1 MMTEPTLL
9 GYPISLLFLYFLW
22 YSFLGWFME
31 TCWCSFFKRKFVARG
46 FLKGPICPIY
56 GIGILMMVLF
66 FTGVMGYPALFY
78 AVSTVTLSA
87 WEYFVGWLLEVTTHT
102 RYWDYSQKP
111 FNLHGRIRLDYCL
124 FWGVA
129 AYLVLYFLHPATE
142 RLFAGIPLLTRQV
155 LAGVAAVIT
164 LADIVTTTRNLAMT
178 TVLMERAKAVNAELD
193 RRREEL
199 AQSGRQRLDETRLQA
214 ALLQLELKETDL
226 LADAAYYSARFRHR
240 YDHLGSQR
248 YRKLLNRIR
257 EESSPLKAH
266 RLARLAD
273 RKARKKEEKAAE
285 KKQ

>member
-1 MMTEPTLL
+1 MTEPTLL

-22 YSFLGWFME
+22 YSFLGWLME
-31 TCWCSFFKRKFVARG
+31 TCWCSFFKGRFVARG

-66 FTGVMGYPALFY
+66 FSGLMGYPVVFY
-78 AVSTVTLSA
+78 LVSTVTLSA

-102 RYWDYSQKP
+102 RYWDYSQKR

-124 FWGVA
+124 FWGVV
-129 AYLVLYFLHPATE
+129 AYIVLYFIQPATE
-142 RLFAGIPLLTRQV
+142 RLFARIPLLTRQA
-155 LAGVAAVIT
+155 LAIAAAAVT
-164 LADIVTTTRNLAMT
+164 LVDIVTTIRSLAMT
-178 TVLMERAKAVNAELD
+178 TMLMEKAKTVSAEMD

-199 AQSGRQRLDETRLQA
+199 SRSGRQKLDEARLQA

-226 LADAAYYSARFRHR
+226 LADAAHYSARFRHR
-240 YDHLGSQR
+240 YDHLVSQR
-248 YRKLLNRIR
+248 YHSLLTRIR

-273 RKARKKEEKAAE
+273 LKARKQEKKAAN
-285 KKQ
+285 KKR

>member
-1 MMTEPTLL
+1 MTEPTLL

-22 YSFLGWFME
+22 YSFLGWLME
-31 TCWCSFFKRKFVARG
+31 TCWCSFFKGRFVARG

-66 FTGVMGYPALFY
+66 FTGLMGYPVLFY
-78 AVSTVTLSA
+78 VVSTVTLSA

-102 RYWDYSQKP
+102 RYWDYSQKR

-129 AYLVLYFLHPATE
+129 AYIVLYFIQPATE
-142 RLFAGIPLLTRQV
+142 RLFARIPLLTRQA
-155 LAGVAAVIT
+155 LAGVADVIT
-164 LADIVTTTRNLAMT
+164 LVEIVTTIRSLALT
-178 TVLMERAKAVNAELD
+178 TVLMEKAKAVSAEAE

-199 AQSGRQRLDETRLQA
+199 SQTGRQKLDEARLQA

-226 LADAAYYSARFRHR
+226 LAEGAYYSARFRRR
-240 YDHLGSQR
+240 YDHLGSKR
-248 YRKLLNRIR
+248 YRKLLERIR
-257 EESSPLKAH
+257 EESSPLKAY

-285 KKQ
+285 KK